1 MYFVISPA
9 KKLNE
14 SVEIPTKK
22 YTQPK
27 LLDQAQLL
35 MPLLQQLAPH
45 EIATLMSI
53 SDKLALQNAERYH
66 NWQPPFTP
74 ENAKQAVYLFNGN
87 VYEGLDALHLTE
99 SALDYLQQ
107 HMSILSGLYGVL
119 KPLDLIQPYRLEM
132 SIKLKN
138 ARGKDLYN
146 FWGDII
152 TNTIEQNIQSEEYKV
167 LINLASQE
175 YFKAINTKKISVPVI
190 APVFKDQ
197 KNGKYKII
205 SFYAKRARGL
215 FMRFAAENQLTD
227 PEQLKEFDYDGYYY
241 DKASSSESEWVFL
254 RDEISYH

>member
-1 MYFVISPA
+1 MYFIISPA

-22 YTQPK
+22 YTQTK
-27 LLDQAQLL
+27 LLDQAQQL

-74 ENAKQAVYLFNGN
+74 ENAKQAVYLFNGD

-138 ARGKDLYN
+138 ARGKDLYT

-152 TNTIEQNIQSEEYKV
+152 TNTIEQNIQLEEYKV

-254 RDEISYH
+254 RDENSHH

>member
-22 YTQPK
+22 YTQAK

-74 ENAKQAVYLFNGN
+74 ENAKQAVYLFNGD

-138 ARGKDLYN
+138 ARGKDLYT

-152 TNTIEQNIQSEEYKV
+152 TNTIEQNIQLEEYKV

-227 PEQLKEFDYDGYYY
+227 QEQLKEFDYDGYYY
-241 DKASSSESEWVFL
+241 DKASSSETEWVFL
-254 RDEISYH
+254 RDENSHH

>member
-14 SVEIPTKK
+14 SIEIPTKK
-22 YTQPK
+22 YTQAK
-27 LLDQAQLL
+27 LLDQAQQL

-74 ENAKQAVYLFNGN
+74 ENAKQAVYLFNGD

-99 SALDYLQQ
+99 PALDYLQQ
-107 HMSILSGLYGVL
+107 HMSILSGLYGIL

-138 ARGKDLYN
+138 ARGKDLYT

-175 YFKAINTKKISVPVI
+175 YFKVIDTKKISVPVI

-241 DKASSSESEWVFL
+241 DEASSSESEWVFL
-254 RDEISYH
+254 RDENSHH

>member
-14 SVEIPTKK
+14 TVGITTKH
-22 YTQPK
+22 YTQPQ
-27 LLDQAQLL
+27 LLQQAQQL

-66 NWQPPFTP
+66 HWLPPFTP
-74 ENAKQAVYLFNGN
+74 DNAKQAVYLFNGD
-87 VYEGLDALHLTE
+87 VYEGLDASHLSE
-99 SALDYLQQ
+99 PELNYMQQ
-107 HMSILSGLYGVL
+107 HLAILSGLYGVL

-132 SIKLKN
+132 GIKLAN
-138 ARGKDLYN
+138 PRGKDLYA

-152 TNTIEQNIQSEEYKV
+152 TNTIEQNMQAVQDQV

-175 YFKAINTKKISVPVI
+175 YFKVI
-190 APVFKDQ
+190 KPSKLSASIITPVFKDQ
-197 KNGKYKII
+197 KNGEYKII

-215 FMRFAAENQLTD
+215 FMRYAAEKQLTE
-227 PEQLKEFDYDGYYY
+227 PEELKDFDYEGYYY
-241 DKASSSESEWVFL
+241 DKASSSDKQWIFL
-254 RDEISYH
+254 RDENTHH

>member
-22 YTQPK
+22 YTQAK

-74 ENAKQAVYLFNGN
+74 ENAKQAVYLFNGD

-138 ARGKDLYN
+138 ARGKDLYT

-152 TNTIEQNIQSEEYKV
+152 TNTIEQNIQLEEYKV

-215 FMRFAAENQLTD
+215 FMRFAAKNQLTD
-227 PEQLKEFDYDGYYY
+227 QEQLKEFDYDGYYY
-241 DKASSSESEWVFL
+241 DKASSSETEWVFL
-254 RDEISYH
+254 RDENSHH

>member
-1 MYFVISPA
+1 MYFIISPA

-14 SVEIPTKK
+14 LVEIPTKK
-22 YTQPK
+22 YTQAK
-27 LLDQAQLL
+27 LLDQAQQL

-74 ENAKQAVYLFNGN
+74 ENAKQAVYLFNGD

-138 ARGKDLYN
+138 ARGKDLYT

-152 TNTIEQNIQSEEYKV
+152 TNTIEQNIQLEEYKV

-254 RDEISYH
+254 RDENSHH

>member
-27 LLDQAQLL
+27 LLDQAQQL

-66 NWQPPFTP
+66 NWQPPFTL
-74 ENAKQAVYLFNGN
+74 ENAKQAVYLFNGD

-138 ARGKDLYN
+138 ARGKDLYT

-152 TNTIEQNIQSEEYKV
+152 TNTIEQNIQLEEYKV

-254 RDEISYH
+254 RDENSHH